1 MEESQGKPV
10 KVKRMK
16 VIGRTKLIDVKE
28 ANMDSRLTSIYS
40 NFSCHGKWRIAI

>member
-28 ANMDSRLTSIYS
+28 ANMDVFTTHL
-40 NFSCHGKWRIAI
+40 NLFQF